1 MSQVLH
7 ILFGAGFTVA
17 VALAIGS
24 VLVGRLGSALY
35 RLEAALFAFLAG
47 SACLSLAVFALCLV
61 HQARRGVLM
70 WGGFGAIAWAVWSS
84 RKQPRRKELPAV
96 PIAWMALFGVV
107 FSAFFF
113 VYFFHALAP
122 EASPDGMGYHLGN
135 VSRLFRAHGFV
146 WNYRSM
152 YSYLS
157 QGMELLYLVAFTFGR
172 HSAAAMTHLA
182 FLVAL
187 PLLLLCY
194 GRRFGFP
201 RVGVFAAMAVYT
213 SPVMGLDGASAYN
226 DVAVATVIFAVFYL
240 LQVWDE
246 KKDNNLLI
254 LIGILSGFAYAIK
267 YTVGFVLPLAAA
279 FVWWRSRKQRPP
291 SPAYKAWLALL
302 VPAAALIAPWVIRNW
317 IWVDNPLAPF
327 FNRWFPN
334 PYYHAGMEKI
344 YLEQLRHYT
353 DIRHFSQIFTQ
364 LTMRGGSVGGIIGPV
379 FLLSPLGLL
388 AIRRREGRRLLLAA
402 LVFAIPA
409 YLNTGAR
416 FLIPCLPFLAMAL
429 GLAVAN
435 TRGALLAM
443 TVFEAIACWPSFLST
458 YCDSWAWRIDRV
470 PIRAAL
476 RKDPEWPYLVRH
488 NGDVNLRGPIAQN
501 VPPDG
506 LIFATSGKPE
516 AYIDRNIIVSYESA
530 LGNLAYDM
538 VMAPLNGYKPSHR
551 LHFKILPAA
560 TRGVRVVQTAT
571 GKEYWTVAEMR
582 VYSQGRELPRAADWR
597 LSAWPN
603 GWEVQLAFDNSYAT
617 RWSTWQ
623 SMSPGDRLQI
633 DFARPETVDEVVLE
647 CAPSGEAHLQLELLN
662 SHGRWV
668 PMTDTAEQS
677 FVEAPMGLR
686 RAAALELKARG
697 IGFMLIDS
705 DFFAKDMKM
714 YKAYWGITELA
725 LVNGTYLYRID

>member
-1 MSQVLH
+1 MSQVFH

-17 VALAIGS
+17 VAMAIGS
-24 VLVGRLGSALY
+24 LLVRRLGSALH
-35 RLEAALFAFLAG
+35 RVEAALFGFLAG
-47 SACLSLAVFALCLV
+47 SACLSLAVFMLCLV
-61 HQARRGVLM
+61 HQARRGVMM
-70 WGGFGAIAWAVWSS
+70 WSGCGVIAWAAWSS

-96 PIAWMALFGVV
+96 PMAWIGLFWVV
-107 FSAFFF
+107 LSAFLF
-113 VYFFHALAP
+113 VYFFNALAP

-135 VSRLFRAHGFV
+135 VLRLFQAHGFV
-146 WNYRSM
+146 WTYRSM

-157 QGMELLYLVAFTFGR
+157 QGMELLYLVAYTFGR
-172 HSAAAMTHLA
+172 NSAAAMTHLA

-201 RVGVFAAMAVYT
+201 RVGVFAAVAVYA
-213 SPVMGLDGASAYN
+213 SPVVGIDGASAYN

-240 LQVWDE
+240 LQVWDQ

-254 LIGILSGFAYAIK
+254 LIGILTGFAYAIK
-267 YTVGFVLPLAAA
+267 YTVGFVVPLAIA
-279 FVWWRSRKQRPP
+279 FVWWRSRKEQ
-291 SPAYKAWLALL
+291 SQKPAYRTWLALL
-302 VPAAALIAPWVIRNW
+302 LPAAALIAPWLIRNW
-317 IWVDNPLAPF
+317 IWVHNPLAPF

-334 PYYHAGMEKI
+334 PYYHVGMEKI
-344 YLEQLRHYT
+344 YLEQLKHYT
-353 DIRHFSQIFTQ
+353 DIKHFSQILTQ
-364 LTMRGGSVGGIIGPV
+364 LTMRGGLVGGILGPV
-379 FLLSPLGLL
+379 FLLAPLGLL

-409 YLNTGAR
+409 YFNTGAR
-416 FLIPCLPFLAMAL
+416 FLIPCLPFVAMAL

-435 TRGALLAM
+435 TRGALLAV

-458 YCDSWAWRIDRV
+458 YCDPWAWRIGDI

-476 RKDPEWPYLVRH
+476 REDPEWPYLIH
-488 NGDVNLRGPIAQN
+488 YNSDVNLRGPISRN

-506 LIFATSGKPE
+506 LIFSTSGKPE
-516 AYIDRNIIVSYESA
+516 AYIDRHILVSYESA
-530 LGNLAYDM
+530 LGDLAYDV
-538 VMAPLNGYKPSHR
+538 VMAPLDGYKPTQR
-551 LHFKILPAA
+551 LHFKIQPAA
-560 TRGVRVVQTAT
+560 TGGVRVVQTAT
-571 GKEYWTVAEMR
+571 GKENWTVAEMR
-582 VYSQGRELPRAADWR
+582 VYSQGRELPRAPDWR

-623 SMSPGDRLQI
+623 SMSPGDKLQI

-647 CAPSGEAHLQLELLN
+647 CAPSSEAHVQLELLN
-662 SHGRWV
+662 SHGRWT
-668 PMTDTAEQS
+668 PMTDTPEES
-677 FVEAPMGLR
+677 RMDAPMGLR

-714 YKAYWGITELA
+714 YKGYWGITELA
-725 LVNGTYLYRID
+725 FINGTYLYRID

>member
-1 MSQVLH
+1 MPQVLH

-24 VLVGRLGSALY
+24 ILVRRLGPALH
-35 RLEAALFAFLAG
+35 RVEATVFAFLAG

-61 HQARRGVLM
+61 HQARRGVFL
-70 WGGFGAIAWAVWSS
+70 WGGLALIAGAVWSS
-84 RKQPRRKELPAV
+84 RNQPRRKELPAV
-96 PIAWMALFGVV
+96 PMAWLSIFWVAC
-107 FSAFFF
+107 SAFFF

-135 VSRLFRAHGFV
+135 VSRLFRAQGFV
-146 WNYRSM
+146 WDYRSM

-157 QGMELLYLVAFTFGR
+157 QGLELLYLMAFTFGR

-182 FLVAL
+182 FLAAL

-201 RVGVFAAMAVYT
+201 KVGVFAAVAAFA
-213 SPVMGLDGASAYN
+213 SPVVGMDGSSAYN

-240 LQVWDE
+240 LQVWDDN
-246 KKDNNLLI
+246 KDNKLLI
-254 LIGILSGFAYAIK
+254 IIGILTGLSYAIK
-267 YTVGFVLPLAAA
+267 YTVGFVVPFVIA
-279 FVWWRSRKQRPP
+279 FVWWRGRRQRPQG
-291 SPAYKAWLALL
+291 PAYKAWLALL
-302 VPAAALIAPWVIRNW
+302 VPVAAMIGPWLIRNW
-317 IWVDNPLAPF
+317 IWVGNPLAPF
-327 FNRWFPN
+327 FNSWFPN

-353 DIRHFSQIFTQ
+353 DIKHFSQIFTQ
-364 LTMRGGSVGGIIGPV
+364 LTMRGGLVGGIIGPV
-379 FLLSPLGLL
+379 FLLAPLGLL
-388 AIRRREGRRLLLAA
+388 AARCRQGRRLLLAA

-409 YLNTGAR
+409 YMNIGAR

-429 GLAVAN
+429 GLGVAN
-435 TRGALLAM
+435 TRGALVAL
-443 TVFEAIACWPSFLST
+443 TVFEAIACWPSFLAT
-458 YCDSWAWRIDRV
+458 YCDPWAWRINEI
-470 PIRAAL
+470 PIKAAL
-476 RKDPEWPYLVRH
+476 RKVPEWPYLVH
-488 NGDVNLRGPIAQN
+488 YNGDVNLRPPIDRN
-501 VPPDG
+501 VPPNG
-506 LIFATSGKPE
+506 LIFSTAGRPE
-516 AYIDRNIIVSYESA
+516 AYIDRNIVVSYESA

-538 VMAPLNGYKPSHR
+538 VMAPLDGYKPTQR
-551 LHFKILPAA
+551 LRFKILPAA

-571 GKEYWTVAEMR
+571 GKENWTVAEMR

-603 GWEVQLAFDNSYAT
+603 GWEVQLAFDNSYVT

-633 DFARPETVDEVVLE
+633 DFARPEVVDEVALE
-647 CAPSGEAHLQLELLN
+647 CAPSNEAHVQLELLN
-662 SHGRWV
+662 SHGRWT
-668 PMTDTAEQS
+668 PMTD
-677 FVEAPMGLR
+677 APERSGVDAPLGLR

-697 IGFMLIDS
+697 IGFMLIDNE
-705 DFFAKDMKM
+705 FFAKDMKM

-725 LVNGTYLYRID
+725 LVNGTYFYRID

>member
-17 VALAIGS
+17 VALAMGS
-24 VLVGRLGSALY
+24 ILVRRLGSALY
-35 RLEAALFAFLAG
+35 RVEAALFAFLAG

-61 HQARRGVLM
+61 HQARHGVFL
-70 WGGFGAIAWAVWSS
+70 WGGCATIAGALWSA
-84 RKQPRRKELPAV
+84 RKEPRRKDLPAV
-96 PIAWMALFGVV
+96 PMAWISVLWVV
-107 FSAFFF
+107 FSAFFL

-146 WNYRSM
+146 WDYRSM
-152 YSYLS
+152 YCYLS

-182 FLVAL
+182 FLAAL

-201 RVGVFAAMAVYT
+201 KVGVLAAIAVYT
-213 SPVMGLDGASAYN
+213 SPVFGMDGTSAYN

-240 LQVWDE
+240 LQVWD
-246 KKDNNLLI
+246 DNNDNKLLI
-254 LIGILSGFAYAIK
+254 LIGILTGFAYAIK
-267 YTVGFVLPLAAA
+267 YTVGFVAPFAIA
-279 FVWWRSRKQRPP
+279 FVWWRGRQRGQQI
-291 SPAYKAWLALL
+291 PAYKTWLALL
-302 VPAAALIAPWVIRNW
+302 VPAAALIAPWMIRNW
-317 IWVDNPLAPF
+317 IWVGNPLAPF

-334 PYYHAGMEKI
+334 PYYHTGMEKI

-353 DIRHFSQIFTQ
+353 DIKHFSQVFTQ
-364 LTMRGGSVGGIIGPV
+364 LTMRGGLVGGIIGPV
-379 FLLSPLGLL
+379 FLLAPLGLL
-388 AIRRREGRRLLLAA
+388 AARCRQGRRLLLAA

-416 FLIPCLPFLAMAL
+416 FLIPCLPFVAMAL
-429 GLAVAN
+429 GLGLAN
-435 TRGALLAM
+435 TRGALMALA
-443 TVFEAIACWPSFLST
+443 VFEAIACWPSFLST
-458 YCDSWAWRIDRV
+458 YCDPWAWRIGEI

-476 RKDPEWPYLVRH
+476 RMEPEWPYLVH
-488 NGDVNLRGPIAQN
+488 YNADINLRAPILQN

-506 LIFATSGKPE
+506 LIFSLSGKPE
-516 AYIDRNIIVSYESA
+516 AYIDRNIVVSYESA
-530 LGNLAYDM
+530 LGNLAYDV
-538 VMAPLNGYKPSHR
+538 VMAPLDGYKPTQR
-551 LHFKILPAA
+551 LRFKILPEA

-571 GKEYWTVAEMR
+571 GKENWTVAEMR

-603 GWEVQLAFDNSYAT
+603 AWEVQLAFDNSYVT

-623 SMSPGDRLQI
+623 SMSPGDKLQI
-633 DFARPETVDEVVLE
+633 DFPRPEMVDEVVLE

-662 SHGRWV
+662 SHGRWI
-668 PMTDTAEQS
+668 PMTDTPERNG
-677 FVEAPMGLR
+677 VEAPLGLR
-686 RAAALELKARG
+686 RAATLELKARG

-725 LVNGTYLYRID
+725 LVNGTYFYRID